1 MEITCNWLAEPRAK
15 MRRLFEK
22 FYGAC
27 KQQKFYTRYLNDT
40 IKSIIRYLH
49 WPHIGEYFF
58 LCIRNIKTRSLIS
71 DKGIVSVQCSRFL
84 CSLYIQLI
92 KKKLSSKTLN
102 DELCAYKGC
111 LLTSIWGHKPNEG
124 ILHCDNAEA
133 YNKHGKMRGQSF
145 AKLVCPL

>member
-111 LLTSIWGHKPNEG
+111 LLTSFGATNQ
-124 ILHCDNAEA
+124 
-133 YNKHGKMRGQSF
+133 MRVLYIATMPKRIINTRKCGVSHL
-145 AKLVCPL
+145 AS